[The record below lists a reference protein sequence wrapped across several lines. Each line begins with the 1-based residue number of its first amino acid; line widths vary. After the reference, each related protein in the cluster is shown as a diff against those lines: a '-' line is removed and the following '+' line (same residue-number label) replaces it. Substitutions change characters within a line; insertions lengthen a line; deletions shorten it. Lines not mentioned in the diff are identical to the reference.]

1 MTEHNSYTLRI
12 ELEDFEN
19 RNRYAEYQS
28 FKIGNAES
36 KYRLSYVGYSGN
48 AGLLACSDEILYNP
62 WKGLKYKR
70 EFCLELPNHDGDTP

>member
-1 MTEHNSYTLRI
+1 MW
-12 ELEDFEN
+12 
-19 RNRYAEYQS
+19 
-28 FKIGNAES
+28 
-36 KYRLSYVGYSGN
+36 YSGN